1 MLNLDY
7 NKNLLKKISKIK
19 NHLIKEKIKKQIFK
33 IIENPKIGKPMRYGR
48 KGTRELYISPYRL
61 VYSYFES
68 ENKIIFLGIYHK
80 DKQ

>member
-48 KGTRELYISPYRL
+48 KGTRE
-61 VYSYFES
+61 
-68 ENKIIFLGIYHK
+68 
-80 DKQ
+80 